1 MSVDG
6 LPRAFASWKRGTR
19 EDAEV
24 EAGCASTKSSGWRS
38 GGWTYM
44 HERERCVP
52 SVESSDGI
60 RTYKFPCFVRS
71 QRPCRVGPVCL
82 PGSLMGEEM
91 ELIGHNRIEIATQ
104 RNWPIVTLHQSK
116 RKLDGNTDESSA
128 SAAQTV
134 IFSSSVLARRHCLCN
149 CSPLWYRLAHDLTLT
164 KENESRVESHGGS
177 EPRLQYDVVSVGDGS
192 LAVMPEQNTR
202 RNFSITRPAR
212 KRIGHLEDI
221 VGY

>member
-82 PGSLMGEEM
+82 PGSLMGGEM
-91 ELIGHNRIEIATQ
+91 ELIGYDRIEIATQ
-104 RNWPIVTLHQSK
+104 RNWLIVSHCTRAERGREEIQTNRIERGADRHFSLLGLGPAQLFV
-116 RKLDGNTDESSA
+116 RLLSA
-128 SAAQTV
+128 LVSIVAWIDFDQ
-134 IFSSSVLARRHCLCN
+134 RH
-149 CSPLWYRLAHDLTLT
+149 
-164 KENESRVESHGGS
+164 
-177 EPRLQYDVVSVGDGS
+177 
-192 LAVMPEQNTR
+192 
-202 RNFSITRPAR
+202 
-212 KRIGHLEDI
+212 
-221 VGY
+221 

>member
-91 ELIGHNRIEIATQ
+91 KLIGHDRIEIATQ

-116 RKLDGNTDESSA
+116 RKLDGNTDESST
-128 SAAQTV
+128 SAAQRRSSAAPGTTG
-134 IFSSSVLARRHCLCN
+134 FSKPVELTAERTSPQSTGAMVRIPSFSTAREAVSSMLI
-149 CSPLWYRLAHDLTLT
+149 
-164 KENESRVESHGGS
+164 
-177 EPRLQYDVVSVGDGS
+177 Q
-192 LAVMPEQNTR
+192 
-202 RNFSITRPAR
+202 SI
-212 KRIGHLEDI
+212 
-221 VGY
+221 